1 MKLTKGET
9 TTAGSLPHE
18 EVITMTPTEKMLAE
32 FDEVFYEI
40 MGLETD
46 PEGTPDMLLI
56 RDEDDNVLNSISFTP
71 EKKAIKDFLTSKIT
85 QALAEERERYTED
98 INFLKKLHSMELDA
112 LSLKSLE
119 DFMKWADDRRHSI
132 QDKLTDK
139 E

>member
-71 EKKAIKDFLTSKIT
+71 EKEAIKSFLSTSIT
-85 QALAEERERYTED
+85 QAREEESVRVREE
-98 INFLKKLHSMELDA
+98 IEKMKKQTVFDWHIGYNEALDDL
-112 LSLKSLE
+112 LSSL
-119 DFMKWADDRRHSI
+119 
-132 QDKLTDK
+132 DKPLTDK